1 MVNSRTILVSV
12 AMLAAVGLVHL
23 IGATLPA
30 QAQGAIQMGLD
41 MNTAGTPPARLG
53 P

>member
-1 MVNSRTILVSV
+1 
-12 AMLAAVGLVHL
+12 MLAAVGLVHL

-41 MNTAGTPPARLG
+41 MNTAGNTASTLG
-53 P
+53 PIERCYEVA